1 MVETINCRKYTHDAV
16 VRCIKDLASIAGI
29 KARVEE
35 QHCFREAFPNN
46 AQKGDLSLWNVPD
59 ATTAKTVCDVTITHT
74 APGVM
79 ARSNMNISINDAL
92 KPGRAA
98 SIAKNR
104 KIIKYGA
111 ISAANNLEFQPL
123 VFETTGRIEE
133 ASLKF
138 INHLITHMSR
148 GDPRMLHIYSCYWL
162 GRLSCCLQKNMA
174 TAIIQRSNSI
184 NGDFTSVSNYEFMDR
199 FIIDNH
205 NIRS

>member
-1 MVETINCRKYTHDAV
+1 
-16 VRCIKDLASIAGI
+16 
-29 KARVEE
+29 
-35 QHCFREAFPNN
+35 
-46 AQKGDLSLWNVPD
+46 
-59 ATTAKTVCDVTITHT
+59 
-74 APGVM
+74 
-79 ARSNMNISINDAL
+79 MNISINDAL

-148 GDPRMLHIYSCYWL
+148 GDPRTYASYLLLLLAWSIEL
-162 GRLSCCLQKNMA
+162 LSAEEHGYRHSSAL
-174 TAIIQRSNSI
+174 
-184 NGDFTSVSNYEFMDR
+184 
-199 FIIDNH
+199 
-205 NIRS
+205 